1 MKSINNTLEKWLN
14 DLDNF
19 SLKDYEKFPDIDLY
33 MDQLITYL
41 EREFQIYQTSSLD
54 KQITPSMIN
63 NYVKGDVMI
72 SPKAKKYNREHMAL
86 IKEIMILKQVLPLTD
101 VKQIL
106 DLKYRSNDNTD
117 YQEVYNNFNNLV
129 NEKNKV
135 AINEAKEALA
145 NIEENNLEQLTDLA
159 NNFALTA
166 MSYINIS
173 KRILFL
179 KRIYELMQ
187 EENETQE

>member
-1 MKSINNTLEKWLN
+1 MKSINNTLDKWLN
-14 DLDNF
+14 DLENF

-33 MDQLITYL
+33 MEQLITYL

-63 NYVKGDVMI
+63 NYVKSDVMI
-72 SPKAKKYNREHMAL
+72 SPKAKRYNREHMAL

-106 DLKYRSNDNTD
+106 DLKYRSNDDTD
-117 YQEVYNNFNNLV
+117 YSEVYNNFNNLV
-129 NEKNKV
+129 NEKNKI
-135 AINEAKEALA
+135 AITEAKEALA

-159 NNFALTA
+159 ENYALTA
-166 MSYINIS
+166 MAYINIS

-179 KRIYELMQ
+179 KKIYELMK
-187 EENETQE
+187 EENKESE

>member
-1 MKSINNTLEKWLN
+1 
-14 DLDNF
+14 
-19 SLKDYEKFPDIDLY
+19 
-33 MDQLITYL
+33 
-41 EREFQIYQTSSLD
+41 
-54 KQITPSMIN
+54 
-63 NYVKGDVMI
+63 MI

-86 IKEIMILKQVLPLTD
+86 INEIMILKQVLPLTD

-106 DLKYRSNDNTD
+106 DLKYRTNDDTD
-117 YQEVYNNFNNLV
+117 YSEVYNNFNNLV
-129 NEKNKV
+129 NEKNKE

-187 EENETQE
+187 EENKESE

>member
-14 DLDNF
+14 DLENF
-19 SLKDYEKFPDIDLY
+19 SLKDYERFPDIDLY

-54 KQITPSMIN
+54 KLITPSMIN

-72 SPKAKKYNREHMAL
+72 APKAKKYNREHMAL
-86 IKEIMILKQVLPLTD
+86 IKEIITLKQVLPLTE

-106 DLKYRSNDNTD
+106 DLKYRSDDNIN
-117 YQEVYNNFNNLV
+117 YQDVYNEFNNLV
-129 NEKNKV
+129 NEKNKI

-145 NIEENNLEQLTDLA
+145 NIEENNLEELTDLA
-159 NNFALTA
+159 NNFAITA
-166 MSYINIS
+166 ISYINIS

-179 KRIYELMQ
+179 RKVYELMQ
-187 EENETQE
+187 EEKTEE

>member
-1 MKSINNTLEKWLN
+1 MKSINNTLDKWLK
-14 DLDNF
+14 DLENF
-19 SLKDYEKFPDIDLY
+19 SLKDYERFPDIDLY

-54 KQITPSMIN
+54 KLITPSMIN

-106 DLKYRSNDNTD
+106 DLKYRSNDDTD

-129 NEKNKV
+129 NEKNKI

-145 NIEENNLEQLTDLA
+145 NIEDNNLEQLTELA

-179 KRIYELMQ
+179 KRIYELMK
-187 EENETQE
+187 EENSQE

>member
-106 DLKYRSNDNTD
+106 DLKYRSNDDTD

-187 EENETQE
+187 EENKTQE